1 MPSVRTL
8 LFVTLSVLGL
18 VFLVRWVQQIR
29 GRQED
34 APNVRPS
41 ILESTV
47 GFVTNFFDTLGIG
60 SFAPT
65 TSIYKLKNL
74 VPDEDIPGTMHVGH
88 TLPVIIQAFIFIAI
102 IQIDM
107 TTLVAMITA
116 AVLGAWLGAGVVA
129 RLPRRKI
136 QIGMG
141 VALLVAAAS
150 FVMSIYGVF
159 PGGGDDL
166 GMRGLNLAFAV
177 TGSFILGSL
186 MTIGVGFYAPCMI
199 MVSLLGMNPTTAFP
213 IMMGASA
220 FLMPVASVRFLRAE
234 KYRLRPAVG
243 LALGGIPAVLIAAFI
258 VKSLPLNAMRWLVV
272 AVVLYA
278 AVAMLRSAYMER
290 IANVD

>member
-8 LFVTLSVLGL
+8 LFVTLTVLGL

-29 GRQED
+29 RRPED
-34 APNVRPS
+34 APDVRPS

-74 VPDEDIPGTMHVGH
+74 VPDEHIPGTMHVGH
-88 TLPVIIQAFIFIAI
+88 TVPVIVQAFIFIAI

-107 TTLVAMITA
+107 TTLVSMITA

-220 FLMPVASVRFLRAE
+220 FLMPVASVRFLRAN
-234 KYRLRPAVG
+234 KYRPRPAVG

-290 IANVD
+290 TAKVD

>member
-1 MPSVRTL
+1 MPTVRTL
-8 LFVTLSVLGL
+8 LFVALSVLGL
-18 VFLVRWVQQIR
+18 VFLVRWIQQVR
-29 GRQED
+29 GSQQGAAE
-34 APNVRPS
+34 VRPS
-41 ILESTV
+41 IFESAI

-65 TSIYKLKNL
+65 TSIYKLKNM
-74 VPDEDIPGTMHVGH
+74 VADETIPGTMHIGH
-88 TLPVIIQAFIFIAI
+88 TPPVIIQAFIFIAI

-107 TTLVAMITA
+107 TTLVSMITA

-150 FVMSIYGVF
+150 FVMSIYGFF
-159 PGGGDDL
+159 PGGGTQT
-166 GMRGLNLAFAV
+166 GMRGASLAFAA

-199 MVSLLGMNPTTAFP
+199 MVSLLGMNPTMAFP
-213 IMMGASA
+213 IMMGSSA
-220 FLMPVASVRFLRAE
+220 FLMPVASVRFLRAN
-234 KYRLRPAVG
+234 KYSLRPAVG

-272 AVVLYA
+272 VVVLYA
-278 AVAMLRSAYMER
+278 AIAMLRSAYVER
-290 IANVD
+290 LGDAN